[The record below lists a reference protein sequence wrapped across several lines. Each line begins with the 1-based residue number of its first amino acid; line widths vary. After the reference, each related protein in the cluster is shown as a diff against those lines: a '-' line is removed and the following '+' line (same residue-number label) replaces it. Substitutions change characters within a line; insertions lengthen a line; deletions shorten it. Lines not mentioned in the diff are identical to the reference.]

1 MSETGRGKEIGIET
15 VIKSERETGIETANP
30 EIEMTRNLT
39 EIWQEKKRKKKNPRK
54 GKNKKEKRE
63 KKKLL
68 IRFVNYY
75 LLWYTRGDSK
85 VLGIVGV
92 GRGSG
97 SFKLLF
103 EGF

>member
-15 VIKSERETGIETANP
+15 VIKSERETGIETVNP
-30 EIEMTRNLT
+30 ETEMTRNLT

-75 LLWYTRGDSK
+75 FLWYTRGDSK
-85 VLGIVGV
+85 PTWN
-92 GRGSG
+92 SG
-97 SFKLLF
+97 GGHRFW
-103 EGF
+103 

>member
-1 MSETGRGKEIGIET
+1 MSETGRGKETGIET
-15 VIKSERETGIETANP
+15 VIKSERETGIETVNP
-30 EIEMTRNLT
+30 ETEMTRNLT

-54 GKNKKEKRE
+54 GKNKKGKRE

-68 IRFVNYY
+68 IRFVVYF
-75 LLWYTRGDSK
+75 LWYTRGDSK
-85 VLGIVGV
+85 VLGLVGV
-92 GRGSG
+92 GRGSV

>member
-15 VIKSERETGIETANP
+15 VIKSERETGIETVNP
-30 EIEMTRNLT
+30 ETEMTRNLT

-75 LLWYTRGDSK
+75 FLWYTRETQK
-85 VLGIVGV
+85 YL
-92 GRGSG
+92 
-97 SFKLLF
+97 
-103 EGF
+103 E